1 MSNEQFFLFLAM
13 EPSFYKEWTPIF
25 ISFCTVIIT
34 AAISV
39 FSTRGKQ
46 KTDDFTAIIG
56 ERKEFTAEIRE
67 ELKRKQAEF
76 QQRVLELEEVI
87 QELRVALEERE
98 QKMGVMEKEISQ
110 LRNSVLTRK

>member
-1 MSNEQFFLFLAM
+1 MSKQIFLFLAM

-76 QQRVLELEEVI
+76 QQRVLELEEII

-98 QKMGVMEKEISQ
+98 TKMSEMEVEMTK
-110 LRNSVLTRK
+110 LRTRVLTSR